1 MLITMMKGKRGQ
13 MFLVGAIIFVFALYT
28 VVIPYNTVKTY
39 PGLDDYKDLSENY
52 QAEFPRVFNWA
63 LYRGENVDDSLS
75 EFNTAFTDQAR
86 NVDPNFGVF
95 YAFRDSNGNLRIVN
109 NLNQKILL
117 IDYTGEGG
125 QEYDIVLT
133 SSNIRSDAEICID
146 GLSCIGTSAD
156 LGDYGRTYNEAE
168 IENTADV
175 DRLIISDPVTGD
187 EYPIDITQFTSIS
200 YTSSENRVEHLR
212 TVGNVEVSL
221 ANY

>member
-1 MLITMMKGKRGQ
+1 MKGKRGQ
-13 MFLVGAIIFVFALYT
+13 IFLVGAIIFVFALYT

-39 PGLDDYKDLSENY
+39 PALDDYKDLSDNY

-63 LYRGENVDDSLS
+63 LYRGENVGEALG
-75 EFNTAFTDQAR
+75 EFNSAFTDQAR

-117 IDYTGEGG
+117 IDYIGEGG
-125 QEYDIVLT
+125 REYEIILT
-133 SSNIRSDAEICID
+133 SSNIRSEAEICID
-146 GLSCIGTSAD
+146 GLSCTGVSTD
-156 LGDYGRTYNEAE
+156 LDNYGRTYNEAE
-168 IENTADV
+168 IENTANIN
-175 DRLIISDPVTGD
+175 RLIIRDPVSD
-187 EYPIDITQFTSIS
+187 EAIPIDITQFTSMS

-212 TVGNVEVSL
+212 TVANVEVSL